1 MQLAFE
7 ARTGKYFT
15 DFGQGSAFFCC
26 VQSAVAGR
34 TVRLRLMPKTRP
46 TMLLT
51 MQHAARTSSTGR
63 AGAPLAAQDHSR
75 ALLGYV
81 GQGCLPAGRHGGRA
95 ERKRVRCCEL
105 FEQAGCLDSRFL
117 A

>member
-75 ALLGYV
+75 ALLGYL
-81 GQGCLPAGRHGGRA
+81 GQGCPPPAAMEG
-95 ERKRVRCCEL
+95 
-105 FEQAGCLDSRFL
+105 EQSASASGAASSSSKL
-117 A
+117 AASTPAS